1 MSDTRTRARWVS
13 IDDLATLH
21 YGDHTMTG
29 EVVDVI
35 RFEHG
40 PRAGRVRKIAVRPVF
55 PDRKPLDRYNVRCW
69 FVPARQGDAWLSVG
83 GSTTLTF

>member
-21 YGDHTMTG
+21 YGDRTMTG

-40 PRAGRVRKIAVRPVF
+40 PRAGRVRKIAVRPF
-55 PDRKPLDRYNVRCW
+55 DCHNVRAW